1 MAWFDSHDDRSSNN
15 QGNTAGASF
24 LDFMFSGDIGALFWL
39 LIFLLA
45 AGAIYKRCQQ
55 HKKKQDIKLRAQYPK
70 AYDAYRRDKQEGSLE
85 RSGLDNPID
94 RYFIKKSM
102 ARREEDCEWG
112 RFTELPNTNP
122 EANDDQ
128 LSIAYGQSETALA
141 PVRYRRNRQ
150 ESRVQ
155 PYDRYARRRRQQLD
169 QKALHLKLTQLEQ
182 VQNEERQLVPVNSM
196 QVSRMQSPSP
206 FCIQASVEELVD
218 NESDS
223 DESRN
228 PFECQG
234 LFRAH
239 SRRDSRD
246 SLV

>member
-1 MAWFDSHDDRSSNN
+1 MMKL
-15 QGNTAGASF
+15 AS
-24 LDFMFSGDIGALFWL
+24 
-39 LIFLLA
+39 
-45 AGAIYKRCQQ
+45 
-55 HKKKQDIKLRAQYPK
+55 
-70 AYDAYRRDKQEGSLE
+70 
-85 RSGLDNPID
+85 
-94 RYFIKKSM
+94 
-102 ARREEDCEWG
+102 
-112 RFTELPNTNP
+112 
-122 EANDDQ
+122 
-128 LSIAYGQSETALA
+128 
-141 PVRYRRNRQ
+141 
-150 ESRVQ
+150 
-155 PYDRYARRRRQQLD
+155 

-196 QVSRMQSPSP
+196 QVSRMHSPSP

-239 SRRDSRD
+239 SRRDSGD